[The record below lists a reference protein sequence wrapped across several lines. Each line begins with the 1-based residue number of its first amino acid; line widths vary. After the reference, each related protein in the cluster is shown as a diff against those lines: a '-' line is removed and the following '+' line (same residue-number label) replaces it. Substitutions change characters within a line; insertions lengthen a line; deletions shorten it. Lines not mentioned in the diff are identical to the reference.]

1 LGLIF
6 GGMGLWVDTYRPV
19 RLNELVFHRE
29 LGEQLRNLVRA
40 GDFPHLLF
48 YGPSGAGK
56 KTLVSAL
63 LRELY
68 GKGVDKV
75 KVETKTWSVAREG
88 ATAVD
93 VETTT
98 VASNYHV
105 EINPSTAKQRD
116 TYVVQEVIK
125 EMAATRTAS
134 MNGVEGEGGGA
145 GAGGSSSARRFKVIV
160 ISEADALS
168 KNAQASLRRT
178 MEKYSGSCRLVLW
191 CESASRIIEAV
202 RSRCLCLRVPAPSEE
217 DVGVVLDNVVRR
229 EGAGPLPAGLR
240 QRVVKHAGGN
250 MRRALLALETAKAQ
264 RFPFAEDQALTPVD
278 WEGFVAQVANDMM
291 AEQTP
296 RRLYMV
302 RGKLYD
308 LLVNCIPPTLVF
320 KQLVRELLA
329 KLDAE
334 LKHEVTHWAAFY
346 EHRMKLGSK
355 AIFHIEAFCAKFMAI
370 YKGYLQS
377 MFG

>member
-1 LGLIF
+1 
-6 GGMGLWVDTYRPV
+6 MDTYRPS
-19 RLNELVFHRE
+19 RLSELVFHRD

-48 YGPSGAGK
+48 YGPSGGGK

-75 KVETKTWSVAREG
+75 KVETKTWKVEREG
-88 ATAVD
+88 ATSVD

-134 MNGVEGEGGGA
+134 FGEGGQ
-145 GAGGSSSARRFKVIV
+145 GGERGRRFKVIV

-202 RSRCLCLRVPAPSEE
+202 RSRCLCIRVPAPSEE
-217 DVGVVLDNVVRR
+217 DIGVVMDNVVRR
-229 EGAGPLPAGLR
+229 EGAGPLPPGLR
-240 QRVVKHAGGN
+240 ARVMKHAAGN
-250 MRRALLALETAKAQ
+250 MRRALLALETAKCQ
-264 RFPFAEDQALTPVD
+264 QFPFAENQAVVPVD
-278 WEGFVAQVANDMM
+278 WEGFVSQVANEMIS
-291 AEQTP
+291 EQTP

-302 RGKLYD
+302 RSKLYD

-320 KQLVRELLA
+320 KQLVKELLS

-346 EHRMKLGSK
+346 EHRMKQGSK
-355 AIFHIEAFCAKFMAI
+355 AVFHIEAFCAKFMAI